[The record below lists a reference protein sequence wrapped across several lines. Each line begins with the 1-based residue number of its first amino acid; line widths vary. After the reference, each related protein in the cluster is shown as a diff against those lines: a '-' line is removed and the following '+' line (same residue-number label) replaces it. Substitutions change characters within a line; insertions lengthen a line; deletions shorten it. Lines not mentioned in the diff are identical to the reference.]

1 MKKHLYWLG
10 SLVILPIIAQVVL
23 ADYMSL
29 KWTHYRWYLFISIMG
44 SYIFSKI
51 EFSKKNT
58 VEFFCYVFHYGYI
71 RSFCV

>member
-44 SYIFSKI
+44 SYIFSKRLI
-51 EFSKKNT
+51 
-58 VEFFCYVFHYGYI
+58 V
-71 RSFCV
+71 